1 MIILD
6 PKVHKE
12 QIPEEEIRTDNK
24 GIDAVF
30 KSVIMKEL
38 DDEIHTNDLIDDEN
52 YLEYLD

>member
-6 PKVHKE
+6 PRVHKE

-24 GIDAVF
+24 GIDTVF